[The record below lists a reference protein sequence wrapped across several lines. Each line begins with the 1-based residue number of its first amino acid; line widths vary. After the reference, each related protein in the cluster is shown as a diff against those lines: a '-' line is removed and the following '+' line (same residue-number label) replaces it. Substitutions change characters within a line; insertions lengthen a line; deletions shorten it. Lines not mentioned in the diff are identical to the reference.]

1 MMDRYIDIE
10 RQRDSQ
16 IAMIASL
23 TEADDEAYDNEENSN
38 YDNNRLMF
46 FIGWIDGWI
55 VRQIGKQI

>member
-1 MMDRYIDIE
+1 
-10 RQRDSQ
+10 
-16 IAMIASL
+16 MIASL

-55 VRQIGKQI
+55 IR